1 MAQIGTIRY
10 LLALIGGVL
19 SFLTGILLLIL
30 GVLGGALST
39 VLVFSPIG
47 VAGFFAV
54 AGFVTI
60 IIFSLVVMFLSY
72 AIVNYAGEL
81 KSSRKN
87 KEVYGFLILI
97 FSVVLFFMGAG
108 FGIGPILSGIGGLL
122 IIL

>member
-1 MAQIGTIRY
+1 
-10 LLALIGGVL
+10 
-19 SFLTGILLLIL
+19 
-30 GVLGGALST
+30 
-39 VLVFSPIG
+39 
-47 VAGFFAV
+47 
-54 AGFVTI
+54 
-60 IIFSLVVMFLSY
+60 MFLSY